1 MAVKRWWLLPTV
13 AVALLTAGLG
23 AWQLDRAAQ
32 KEQLQQ
38 SQGARAALPP
48 LAGADLPRTTAQV
61 PAQLHRRAQLQ
72 GHWLNEESIYLD
84 NRLMAGRAGFYL
96 VTPLLLDDATAVLVQ
111 RGWMARALQDRTRVA
126 PPPAVPDGAPVIGRI
141 APALARLYEFD
152 DAVAGPIR
160 QNLDIDA
167 YARETKRSLRPWVLV
182 QLDSP
187 SLPSDGLLR
196 QWPEPSAGVH
206 KNYGYAF
213 QWFSLSLLTIF
224 LYVWFQFIRPHRRR
238 AA

>member
-38 SQGARAALPP
+38 SLDARAALPP

-61 PAQLHRRAQLQ
+61 PGQLHRRAQLQ
-72 GHWLNEESIYLD
+72 GHWLNQESVYLD
-84 NRLMAGRAGFYL
+84 NRTMAGRAGFYL
-96 VTPLLLDDATAVLVQ
+96 VTPLLLDDGTAVLVQ
-111 RGWMARALQDRTRVA
+111 RGWMARDLQDRTRVA
-126 PPPAVPDGAPVIGRI
+126 PPPAAPDTAQVIGRI

-167 YARETKRSLRPWVLV
+167 YARETKRTLRPWVLV

-187 SLPSDGLLR
+187 AEPSDGLLR
-196 QWPEPSAGVH
+196 QWPAPNAGVH

-213 QWFSLSLLTIF
+213 QWFSLSVLTIV

>member
-1 MAVKRWWLLPTV
+1 MALKRGWLLATV
-13 AVALLTAGLG
+13 AVALLTGGLG

-38 SQGARAALPP
+38 SLDARAALPP

-61 PAQLHRRAQLQ
+61 PGHLHRRAQLQ
-72 GHWLNEESIYLD
+72 GHWLNQESVYLD
-84 NRLMAGRAGFYL
+84 NRTMAGRAGFYL
-96 VTPLLLDDATAVLVQ
+96 VTPLLLDDGTAVLVQ
-111 RGWMARALQDRTRVA
+111 RGWMARDLQDRTRVA
-126 PPPAVPDGAPVIGRI
+126 PPPAAPDTAQVIGRI

-167 YARETKRSLRPWVLV
+167 YARETKRTLRPWVLV

-187 SLPSDGLLR
+187 SAPADALLR
-196 QWPEPSAGVH
+196 QWPAPNTGVH

-224 LYVWFQFIRPHRRR
+224 LYVWFQFIRPRRRR